1 MSRIET
7 EFAKERKS
15 GNNLIKPKYY
25 IFSEGD
31 VTERKYFKKLNKS
44 ILSKDV
50 EIINIL
56 RDYACVGESNPSDII
71 KLINELLIVNSDEI
85 TIKELKNKLK
95 NWGHEYSKDIN
106 SILESITSKY
116 GDNKIIKYKDLK
128 KLIFDLF
135 SGEIYVDL
143 SKNFMKYLSYQDF
156 TYSPLIDKICLVVD
170 RDKDS
175 FLKSQYDEVSNFC
188 ETNNI
193 GYYVS
198 NPCFEFW
205 LYLHFREIEKEK
217 NVDLLKNE
225 FVTDDKRYI
234 ETKLHKLC
242 GYTKTKFNFFI
253 FESRINDAINR
264 EKNYEENIIGLE
276 KKLGTN
282 VGKLVNEMINR
293 K

>member
-143 SKNFMKYLSYQDF
+143 SKNFMKYLSYQGF

-242 GYTKTKFNFFI
+242 GYTKTKFNFLV

-276 KKLGTN
+276 KKIRH
-282 VGKLVNEMINR
+282 KCW
-293 K
+293 

>member
-242 GYTKTKFNFFI
+242 GYTKTKFNFLV